1 MKEFSLK
8 FLKKMFLTKLIQETT
23 SKKILKQY
31 VEFNIETCKIAT
43 IWHLSSI
50 NDNGMSIL

>member
-8 FLKKMFLTKLIQETT
+8 FLKKMFVTKLIQETT
-23 SKKILKQY
+23 STKILKQY

-43 IWHLSSI
+43 LWHLSYI

>member
-23 SKKILKQY
+23 STKILKQY